1 MIFVIPSPAILQY
14 KSAFSFCTNQTNY
27 FSRNMN
33 NKMNRKKPELLNLLK
48 THWLWIWFWRVTLV
62 VSLSY
67 AWYCFYVPS
76 NSIVWA
82 DNYTSAQHQAA
93 QSGKPIIL
101 FFTGKWCV
109 PCKIMKRQVWA
120 DDQVMNTV
128 NAAFIPVT
136 IDVDDPDNA
145 TVLVRYNV
153 GGTPITIVTD
163 PNGNALQ
170 WRVGGIGK
178 SEFLELLRASNPSA
192 INDL

>member
-1 MIFVIPSPAILQY
+1 MD
-14 KSAFSFCTNQTNY
+14 
-27 FSRNMN
+27 
-33 NKMNRKKPELLNLLK
+33 NKMNRKKLELLNLLK

-82 DNYTSAQHQAA
+82 DNFTSAQYKAS
-93 QSGKPIIL
+93 QSDKPIIL

-109 PCKIMKRQVWA
+109 PCKVMKRNVWA
-120 DDQVMNTV
+120 DDQVTKIV
-128 NAAFIPVT
+128 NSSFIPLT
-136 IDVDDPDNA
+136 IDVDDPDHA
-145 TVLVRYNV
+145 AILTRYNI

-192 INDL
+192 INYL

>member
-1 MIFVIPSPAILQY
+1 
-14 KSAFSFCTNQTNY
+14 
-27 FSRNMN
+27 MN
-33 NKMNRKKPELLNLLK
+33 NKMNRKKSELLNLLK

-76 NSIVWA
+76 NRIVWA
-82 DNYTSAQHQAA
+82 DNYTSAQSQSA
-93 QSGKPIIL
+93 QSGKPMIL

-109 PCKIMKRQVWA
+109 PCKVMKRNVWA
-120 DDQVMNTV
+120 DDQVTKIV
-128 NAAFIPVT
+128 NSSFIPLT
-136 IDVDDPDNA
+136 IDVDDPDHA
-145 TVLVRYNV
+145 AILTRYNNDNGV
-153 GGTPITIVTD
+153 TPITIVTD